1 MARSITEIYN
11 YLNAEKAGMSQ
22 LNADVVSGAGSSVQD
37 SAEEL
42 ILACKSGSKVANWRL
57 LLFLFAVGSW
67 VVEVLFDLH
76 TSDIDTRLSAKRPHT
91 LRWYA
96 EESKQY
102 QYGYA
107 MVWQNDNYEYEI
119 DDENSRIIKYAAASE
134 RCGKVVLKVAGEI
147 SGVMAPLTNQQ
158 KATFTEF
165 WNKWRDAG
173 VKLEIISQPADQVKV
188 SLTIIRDR
196 LVLDASNNLLRDP
209 GVNPINA
216 AIEAFSREL
225 EFDGILRLSKLV
237 DAIQGAEGVV
247 DVNLT
252 QAYIKPS
259 GGEWQL
265 INIYAETAAGYFILS
280 YSDSTINYIDNV
292 NVDIRS

>member
-1 MARSITEIYN
+1 
-11 YLNAEKAGMSQ
+11 
-22 LNADVVSGAGSSVQD
+22 
-37 SAEEL
+37 
-42 ILACKSGSKVANWRL
+42 
-57 LLFLFAVGSW
+57 
-67 VVEVLFDLH
+67 
-76 TSDIDTRLSAKRPHT
+76 
-91 LRWYA
+91 
-96 EESKQY
+96 
-102 QYGYA
+102 
-107 MVWQNDNYEYEI
+107 
-119 DDENSRIIKYAAASE
+119 
-134 RCGKVVLKVAGEI
+134 
-147 SGVMAPLTNQQ
+147 MAPLTNQQ